1 MTLLS
6 AKDKLKNEQLEREEA
21 WKLLRNIPEYKED
34 YELTVKLRAKKS
46 KSNSLK
52 IKAIEKKWGV
62 GILGNPEEER
72 PNFEF
77 LNHFSD
83 FEFLNHFSDYN
94 PEVSRHNSAV
104 DFGGLDDFYRKDGV
118 FYDPNDNVCSELE
131 SPSEVTVKIDIDAP
145 IGVIIK
151 ELKSGLENIKALF
164 NIPKK
169 NTSSHDHLTF
179 LVGILQKIELNESE
193 IIDRLTPEHVRS
205 LPYEHEARQSV
216 RKQISR
222 RIKKT

>member
-52 IKAIEKKWGV
+52 IKAIEKKWGF
-62 GILGNPEEER
+62 GTLENPEEER
-72 PNFEF
+72 PN
-77 LNHFSD
+77 

-145 IGVIIK
+145 IGAILK
-151 ELKSGLENIKALF
+151 ELESGLKHIKALF

-169 NTSSHDHLTF
+169 QTPSHNHLIF
-179 LVGILQKIELNESE
+179 LVDTLQNIGLNKSE
-193 IIDRLTPEHVRS
+193 IIDRLTPEHIIS
-205 LPYEHEARQSV
+205 LPYMHEDREAR

-222 RIKKT
+222 CFKKT